1 MNTVEPGIIAGI
13 IMASV
18 FLNLITMAYTAH
30 RYIDTVESH
39 LSNCQF
45 VNDYKRLYA
54 GDDLRSKVQRLWMAA
69 LVLSTPG
76 LLIRRKLVDPQ
87 DLKNFPAELKVRILA
102 AWMIGMLAMTASVIF
117 YFWTIPGVSVFLCSG
132 WLGPA
137 VRQALVL

>member
-69 LVLSTPG
+69 LVLSTPS

-117 YFWTIPGVSVFLCSG
+117 YFWTKYL
-132 WLGPA
+132 
-137 VRQALVL
+137 

>member
-117 YFWTIPGVSVFLCSG
+117 YFSLQIPLTSSV
-132 WLGPA
+132 
-137 VRQALVL
+137 